1 MKFGFRIISLCFIY
15 LMMLSIQTLQA
26 RSLPDFT
33 ELVEQNSPAVVK
45 ITSKQKIPERQQAAE
60 PWGEQNEDEMFR
72 HFFNQPQPQQRA
84 ESLGSGFVISADGYV
99 LTNHHVINGADEI
112 IVRLIDRR
120 EFSATVIGADER
132 SDLAL
137 LKIAA
142 TGLKP
147 VVFAKDDRLKVGEWV
162 LAIGSPFGM
171 DYSVTAGIVS
181 AKGRSLPTERNDNYV
196 PFIQTDVAINR
207 GNSGGPLFNL
217 DGEVVGI
224 NSQMY
229 SPTGGYVGLS
239 FAIPSDVAMQV
250 IEQLKQNGHVTR
262 GWLGVVI
269 QEVDKKLADSFG
281 LDRPKGA
288 LVVQISPG
296 GPAALAGIKEGD
308 IITKFDGGEIA
319 TSADLPHI
327 VGQLPQGKAAQVAI
341 IRDGKEQILPIKVGV
356 LPDPNAAEPKLTEQ
370 RATKG
375 GRLGVKVEEVDEQMK
390 KQWNLNGGVVVTTVD
405 PNSAGS
411 NAGLRPGD
419 IIAQLGYQQIE
430 NVETFNR
437 TVAELPA
444 HRIMPIRVVRNGV
457 ASFETIMIEE

>member
-296 GPAALAGIKEGD
+296 GPAALAGIKEGN

-319 TSADLPHI
+319 SLADLPHI